1 MEELKKLW
9 EYLTT
14 HHYNCVWYYY
24 EYKDKPFRNQI
35 IVYED
40 SEYKIRKWDA
50 VCHYGT
56 YGYENGLLEIYGE
69 IVHPLLDDDNV
80 VGFLTADEIIN
91 KYIPRL
97 E

>member
-9 EYLTT
+9 EYLTS
-14 HHYNCVWYYY
+14 HHYPCAWYYY
-24 EYKDKPFRNQI
+24 ELKDKPLRNQI

-40 SEYKIRKWDA
+40 MGYKIRSWDA

-56 YGYENGLLEIYGE
+56 YGYEQGLLEIYGE
-69 IVHPLLDDDNV
+69 IVHPMIDGDNV